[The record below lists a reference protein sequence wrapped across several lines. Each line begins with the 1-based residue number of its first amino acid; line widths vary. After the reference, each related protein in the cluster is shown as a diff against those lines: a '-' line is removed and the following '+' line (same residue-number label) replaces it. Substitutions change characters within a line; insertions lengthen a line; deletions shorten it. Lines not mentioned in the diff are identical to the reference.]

1 MAIKRAIKAGNKSII
16 SFKKVI
22 KVGEITQLFNKDKF
36 LPSATNQTLTFTN
49 NGDGSVTVSGVVV
62 SMSRN
67 IYSISNLK
75 ELVKGHKYL
84 LSGCPKST
92 DNHFLSLNVY
102 NNDSKLL
109 AMYIDGGLG
118 SIFTFDQEYYSRD
131 VGGVYIYE
139 REVGAEINRTYI
151 PQLFDLT
158 EMFGAGHEP
167 ATVAEFKAKFPE
179 AYYPYQRAVLTVYN
193 KVVRPCARKGEVVQL
208 VDKNMFPAT
217 KTEQGVTFTNNGDGS
232 VTANGVSTNQYY
244 SEIDIRIGDTY
255 QWQEDDHK
263 YLLLSGLSSN
273 AGGAIEC
280 ILYIMR
286 PDGQP
291 GNAYNAADLVSSQFS
306 FTIPKGQYVIKN
318 VKCRIRSGYTAENV
332 TFTPQLFDLTAMY
345 GAGNEPKT
353 LADFRKDFPESYY
366 PYSPIQ
372 TKNLF
377 DIRKYTGLI
386 SSYLNNES
394 GSLFIKN
401 LTQNSL
407 TIRLGAYGIY
417 AYLREPIILPAGT
430 YTFSCDCN
438 YDAIYNRSGVHLNVG
453 KKNEDNTRII
463 SIREGDYNQLH
474 RLVLTF
480 TLAEETEVYLSL
492 QGDGGPANYTNLNNV
507 FFNIQLEKGSVA
519 TDYVPHDY
527 I

>member
-16 SFKKVI
+16 SFKKAI
-22 KVGEITQLFNKDKF
+22 KVGDITQLLDKSKF
-36 LPSATNQTLTFTN
+36 AFKTFTTDGITFTN
-49 NGDGSVTVSGVVV
+49 NNNGSITLSGT
-62 SMSRN
+62 STGSARML
-67 IYSISNLK
+67 IYAQDKLDRLK
-75 ELVKGHKYL
+75 KGHKYL
-84 LSGCPKST
+84 LSSGRDD
-92 DNHFLSLNVY
+92 DNGDHFVTINLY
-102 NNDSKLL
+102 NDNFN
-109 AMYIDGGLG
+109 YIDMVI
-118 SIFTFDQEYYSRD
+118 SFKNPIFTFTGIYYSD
-131 VGGVYIYE
+131 KIGGVYIYDLA
-139 REVGAEINRTYI
+139 VGEEKTRTYT

-179 AYYPYQRAVLTVYN
+179 TYYPYQRAVLTVYN

-208 VDKNMFPAT
+208 VNPIDFCFTTQTVN
-217 KTEQGVTFTNNGDGS
+217 GITFTNNNDGS
-232 VTANGVSTNQYY
+232 VTINGTATSDAAYRLILQGDKIINGYVYLYGSEQNTNDYGVAWGTNLPQNLTFATASINNNYTV
-244 SEIDIRIGDTY
+244 IV
-255 QWQEDDHK
+255 K
-263 YLLLSGLSSN
+263 N
-273 AGGAIEC
+273 GATVNNVIVFPQ
-280 ILYIMR
+280 I
-286 PDGQP
+286 
-291 GNAYNAADLVSSQFS
+291 YN
-306 FTIPKGQYVIKN
+306 
-318 VKCRIRSGYTAENV
+318 
-332 TFTPQLFDLTAMY
+332 LTAMY

-386 SSYLNNES
+386 NGSLNNLPAS
-394 GSLFIKN
+394 YFVKN

-407 TIRLGAYGIY
+407 TIKTGVYGNS
-417 AYLREPIILPAGT
+417 AFLKEPIILSAGT
-430 YTFSCDCN
+430 YTFSCDCD
-438 YDAIYNRSGVHLNVG
+438 YDAIYNRGGVHLMVS
-453 KKNEDNTRII
+453 KKNKTGTSMTTIGSQGYQN
-463 SIREGDYNQLH
+463 LH

>member
-16 SFKKVI
+16 SFKKAI
-22 KVGEITQLFNKDKF
+22 KVGEITQLLDK
-36 LPSATNQTLTFTN
+36 SIYAATTTINGVTFTN
-49 NGDGSVTVSGVVV
+49 NGDGTITVNGTTT
-62 SMSRN
+62 
-67 IYSISNLK
+67 K
-75 ELVKGHKYL
+75 AADFLVNK
-84 LSGCPKST
+84 T
-92 DNHFLSLNVY
+92 DNVPIIKNHIYCV
-102 NNDSKLL
+102 
-109 AMYIDGGLG
+109 LG
-118 SIFTFDQEYYSRD
+118 SPFGGSPRTYSTSTTWGSENGNGIIQKNTRDFITGNYWIHIEPNYTANNLIFT
-131 VGGVYIYE
+131 
-139 REVGAEINRTYI
+139 
-151 PQLFDLT
+151 PQVFDLT

-179 AYYPYQRAVLTVYN
+179 TYYPYQRAVLTVYN

-208 VDKNMFPAT
+208 LDKNKYSNTQT
-217 KTEQGVTFTNNGDGS
+217 KSGITATNNGDGS
-232 VTANGVSTNQYY
+232 WTINGTATASDYINFSDPLFLIVGGHKILICGNKENSNFGMGLLNQ
-244 SEIDIRIGDTY
+244 SIKDTGTGAIGIFN
-255 QWQEDDHK
+255 Q
-263 YLLLSGLSSN
+263 N
-273 AGGAIEC
+273 AGKYWGIEWKSGA
-280 ILYIMR
+280 
-286 PDGQP
+286 
-291 GNAYNAADLVSSQFS
+291 
-306 FTIPKGQYVIKN
+306 VIN
-318 VKCRIRSGYTAENV
+318 NV
-332 TFTPQLFDLTAMY
+332 TITPQLFDLTAMY

-386 SSYLNNES
+386 NGQLGNEP

-407 TIRLGAYGIY
+407 TIRLGVYGNS
-417 AYLREPIILPAGT
+417 AYLKEPIVLPAGT
-430 YTFSCDCN
+430 YTFSCNCD
-438 YDAIYNRSGVHLNVG
+438 YDAIYNRGGLRLEVG

-463 SIREGDYNQLH
+463 SIREGAFGRLH
-474 RLVLTF
+474 RLFLTF
-480 TLAEETEVYLSL
+480 TLEEETEVYLSL

>member
-16 SFKKVI
+16 SFKKAI
-22 KVGEITQLFNKDKF
+22 KVGDITQWFDKDKF
-36 LPSATNQTLTFTN
+36 SPSQTDRTLTFTN

-62 SMSRN
+62 NTARV
-67 IYSISNLK
+67 IYGIPNLK

-92 DNHFLSLNVY
+92 DDHFLSLNVY

-109 AMYIDGGLG
+109 EMYIDSGLG
-118 SIFTFDQEYYSRD
+118 LIFTFDQEYYSRD

-208 VDKNMFPAT
+208 VDPTIFN
-217 KTEQGVTFTNNGDGS
+217 KTQEVEGITYTGNNGVVSASG
-232 VTANGVSTNQYY
+232 TAT
-244 SEIDIRIGDTY
+244 
-255 QWQEDDHK
+255 
-263 YLLLSGLSSN
+263 GLSLFDLKTKFSDIFSDHMYLITGCPEN
-273 AGGAIEC
+273 GSLQTYNLRYSTYGFGDIGNGAITSGEN
-280 ILYIMR
+280 INNFRI
-286 PDGQP
+286 
-291 GNAYNAADLVSSQFS
+291 
-306 FTIPKGQYVIKN
+306 VIIQGTT
-318 VKCRIRSGYTAENV
+318 VENLI
-332 TFTPQLFDLTAMY
+332 FTPQLFDLTAMY

-386 SSYLNNES
+386 NGRLGNES
-394 GSLFIKN
+394 GSFFIKN

-407 TIRLGAYGIY
+407 TIRLGVYGSSG
-417 AYLREPIILPAGT
+417 YLKEPIVLPAGT
-430 YTFSCDCN
+430 YTFSCNCN
-438 YDAIYNRSGVHLNVG
+438 YDAIYNRGGVHLNVG

-463 SIREGDYNQLH
+463 SIKDGNFGQIH
-474 RLVLTF
+474 HLVLTF

-492 QGDGGPANYTNLNNV
+492 QGDGGPANYANLNNV

>member
-1 MAIKRAIKAGNKSII
+1 MAIKRAIKAGDKSII
-16 SFKKVI
+16 SFKKAI
-22 KVGEITQLFNKDKF
+22 KVGEITQWFDKDKF
-36 LPSATNQTLTFTN
+36 RPSATNQTLTFTN
-49 NGDGSVTVSGVVV
+49 NGDGSVTVSGVGVNTAQ
-62 SMSRN
+62 N
-67 IYSISNLK
+67 IYNISNFK

-84 LSGCPKST
+84 LSGCPTSST
-92 DNHFLSLNVY
+92 DSKFLSLNVCGA
-102 NNDSKLL
+102 NGALL
-109 AMYIDGGLG
+109 AMYYDYGLG
-118 SIFTFDQEYYSRD
+118 LIFTFDQEYYNRGI
-131 VGGVYIYE
+131 GGVYIYE
-139 REVGAEINRTYI
+139 RTVGIEINRTYI

-167 ATVAEFKAKFPE
+167 ATVAEFKEKFPE

-208 VDKNMFPAT
+208 VNPIDFGFTTQTVN
-217 KTEQGVTFTNNGDGS
+217 GITFTNNNDGS
-232 VTANGVSTNQYY
+232 VTINGTATSDAVYRLILQRDKIINGYVYLYGSEQNTNDYGVAWGTNLPQNLTFATASINNNYTV
-244 SEIDIRIGDTY
+244 IV
-255 QWQEDDHK
+255 K
-263 YLLLSGLSSN
+263 N
-273 AGGAIEC
+273 GATV
-280 ILYIMR
+280 
-286 PDGQP
+286 
-291 GNAYNAADLVSSQFS
+291 N
-306 FTIPKGQYVIKN
+306 
-318 VKCRIRSGYTAENV
+318 NV
-332 TFTPQLFDLTAMY
+332 TIFPQIYNLTAMY

-386 SSYLNNES
+386 NGSLNNLPAS
-394 GSLFIKN
+394 YFVKN

-407 TIRLGAYGIY
+407 TIKIGVYGIS
-417 AYLREPIILPAGT
+417 AFLKEPIILSAGT
-430 YTFSCDCN
+430 YAFSCDCD
-438 YDAIYNRSGVHLNVG
+438 YDAIYNRGGVHLMVS
-453 KKNEDNTRII
+453 KKNETGTSMTTIGSQGYQN
-463 SIREGDYNQLH
+463 LH

>member
-16 SFKKVI
+16 SFKKAI
-22 KVGEITQLFNKDKF
+22 KVGEITQLLDKSKF
-36 LPSATNQTLTFTN
+36 IFKTFTTDGVTFTN
-49 NGDGSVTVSGVVV
+49 NSNGSITLSGTSTNSVR
-62 SMSRN
+62 MS
-67 IYSISNLK
+67 IYAHDKLGRLK
-75 ELVKGHKYL
+75 KGHKYL
-84 LSGCPKST
+84 LSSGR
-92 DNHFLSLNVY
+92 DDDNNNHFVTLNWY
-102 NNDSKLL
+102 NDDFR
-109 AMYIDGGLG
+109 YIDMVT
-118 SIFTFDQEYYSRD
+118 SFNNPIFTFTGIYYSD
-131 VGGVYIYE
+131 KIGGVYIYE
-139 REVGAEINRTYI
+139 LAVGEEKNRTYT

-208 VDKNMFPAT
+208 IDPTIFN
-217 KTEQGVTFTNNGDGS
+217 KTREVNGITYTGNNGVVSASGTAVDHLSLFDLKTSFSDIFPDHIYLITGCPEGGS
-232 VTANGVSTNQYY
+232 LQTYNLRYSTYGFG
-244 SEIDIRIGDTY
+244 DIG
-255 QWQEDDHK
+255 
-263 YLLLSGLSSN
+263 N
-273 AGGAIEC
+273 GAITSGEN
-280 ILYIMR
+280 INNFRI
-286 PDGQP
+286 
-291 GNAYNAADLVSSQFS
+291 A
-306 FTIPKGQYVIKN
+306 IKQGTT
-318 VKCRIRSGYTAENV
+318 VENLI
-332 TFTPQLFDLTAMY
+332 FTPQLFDLTAMY

-377 DIRKYTGLI
+377 DIRKVSGLI
-386 SSYLNNES
+386 NSSLNNLPAS
-394 GSLFIKN
+394 YFVKN

-407 TIRLGAYGIY
+407 TIKTGAYGNS
-417 AYLREPIILPAGT
+417 AFLKEPIILSAGT
-430 YTFSCDCN
+430 YTFSCDCD
-438 YDAIYNRSGVHLNVG
+438 YDAIYNRGGVHLMVS
-453 KKNEDNTRII
+453 KKNKTGTSMTTIGSQGYQN
-463 SIREGDYNQLH
+463 LH

-480 TLAEETEVYLSL
+480 TLAEETEIYLSL

>member
-1 MAIKRAIKAGNKSII
+1 MAIKRAIKADNKSII
-16 SFKKVI
+16 SFKKAI
-22 KVGEITQLFNKDKF
+22 KVGEITQWFDKDKF
-36 LPSATNQTLTFTN
+36 RPSATNQTLTFTN
-49 NGDGSVTVSGVVV
+49 NGDGSVTVSGVGVNTV
-62 SMSRN
+62 QN
-67 IYSISNLK
+67 IYDISNFK

-84 LSGCPKST
+84 LSGCPTSST
-92 DNHFLSLNVY
+92 DSKFLSLNVY
-102 NNDSKLL
+102 GANGALL
-109 AMYIDGGLG
+109 AMYYDYGLG
-118 SIFTFDQEYYSRD
+118 LIFTFDQEYYNRG

-139 REVGAEINRTYI
+139 RTVGIEINRTYT

-208 VDKNMFPAT
+208 IDPTIFN
-217 KTEQGVTFTNNGDGS
+217 KTQEVEGITYTGNNGVVSASGTATGS
-232 VTANGVSTNQYY
+232 LSLFDLKTKFSDIFSNHIYLITGCPEGGSLQTYNLRYSHNGF
-244 SEIDIRIGDTY
+244 RDTG
-255 QWQEDDHK
+255 
-263 YLLLSGLSSN
+263 S
-273 AGGAIEC
+273 GAI
-280 ILYIMR
+280 
-286 PDGQP
+286 
-291 GNAYNAADLVSSQFS
+291 VSGANIDNFR
-306 FTIPKGQYVIKN
+306 IVIKQGTT
-318 VKCRIRSGYTAENV
+318 VENLI
-332 TFTPQLFDLTAMY
+332 FTPQLFDLTAMY

-386 SSYLNNES
+386 NARLNNMS
-394 GSLFIKN
+394 ASYFVKN

-407 TIRLGAYGIY
+407 IVKMGGYGSL
-417 AYLREPIILPAGT
+417 ACLKEPIILPAGT
-430 YTFSCDCN
+430 YTFSCDCD
-438 YDAIYNRSGVHLNVG
+438 YDAINNGSGVRLG
-453 KKNEDNTRII
+453 IYKKNEAGNSLVEFKVTAWKF
-463 SIREGDYNQLH
+463 LH

-480 TLAEETEVYLSL
+480 TLEEETAVYLEL
-492 QGDGGPANYTNLNNV
+492 QGDGTSKLYNNLNNV

>member
-22 KVGEITQLFNKDKF
+22 KVGEITQLVNSTTITS
-36 LPSATNQTLTFTN
+36 LSTI
-49 NGDGSVTVSGVVV
+49 SGVGVIHDGKGTIHI
-62 SMSRN
+62 SGTAQSGGGRN
-67 IYSISNLK
+67 SWGISFGAI
-75 ELVKGHKYL
+75 KGHKYL
-84 LSGCPKST
+84 TESFIDDATL
-92 DNHFLSLNVY
+92 FLSNYTTPSIYQFISSTTPIFEFTKESGKYRMGWNLLDGKTYNV
-102 NNDSKLL
+102 D
-109 AMYIDGGLG
+109 I
-118 SIFTFDQEYYSRD
+118 T
-131 VGGVYIYE
+131 
-139 REVGAEINRTYI
+139 

-208 VDKNMFPAT
+208 FNKNTYFNTQT
-217 KTEQGVTFTNNGDGS
+217 KSGITATNNGDGS
-232 VTANGVSTNQYY
+232 WTINGTATKSYYINFSPALTSIIGGHKILICGNKENSNFEMGLLNQPIQDTGTGVIGIFNQSAGKTWGIAWVNG
-244 SEIDIRIGDTY
+244 
-255 QWQEDDHK
+255 
-263 YLLLSGLSSN
+263 
-273 AGGAIEC
+273 A
-280 ILYIMR
+280 
-286 PDGQP
+286 
-291 GNAYNAADLVSSQFS
+291 
-306 FTIPKGQYVIKN
+306 VIN
-318 VKCRIRSGYTAENV
+318 NV
-332 TFTPQLFDLTAMY
+332 TIYPQLFDLTAMY
-345 GAGNEPKT
+345 GEGNEPKS
-353 LADFRKDFPESYY
+353 LAEFRKDFPESYY

-386 SSYLNNES
+386 NGFLNNLPAS
-394 GSLFIKN
+394 YFVKN

-407 TIRLGAYGIY
+407 TIKTGVYGNS
-417 AYLREPIILPAGT
+417 AFLKEPIILSAGT
-430 YTFSCDCN
+430 YTFSCDCD
-438 YDAIYNRSGVHLNVG
+438 YDAIYNRGGVHLMVS
-453 KKNEDNTRII
+453 KKNKTGTSMTTIGSQGYQN
-463 SIREGDYNQLH
+463 LH